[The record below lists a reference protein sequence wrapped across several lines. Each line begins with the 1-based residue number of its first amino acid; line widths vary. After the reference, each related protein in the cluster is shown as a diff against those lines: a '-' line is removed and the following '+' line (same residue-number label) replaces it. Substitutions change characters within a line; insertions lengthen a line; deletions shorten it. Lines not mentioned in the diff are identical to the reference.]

1 MAVAV
6 NFYHNNKKINSTQ
19 LPTAQVGDF
28 GCEVEFKDV
37 TNLYTPSVILSV
49 DRFKDGTKIKNPMEF
64 NYCYIPDFGRYYFV
78 RSWSW
83 ILGRW
88 ECSLEIDVLATFKAQ
103 IGDTTTYVL
112 RAASNYDPDI
122 VDTKYPTKAEDA
134 KSPYQ
139 VKTYSDVNSPW
150 NTNIYNA
157 PISDGCFVISVV
169 NNDSGAIGAVSH
181 YALAPRVMAELMN
194 KLYSSPNWMNI
205 TDGNISQDLQ
215 KMLINPM
222 QYITNCM
229 WMPCGYDT
237 TSGVGISTIP
247 YGWWSVQLSS
257 GVAYRV
263 DVSHIKRRIDMTFS
277 TAKHPQYDA
286 YKHWLQLSP
295 YTTCALYL
303 PPFGFIPLDTSKL
316 YGATHIDC
324 SMEIDLI
331 TGRGVL
337 NVSSHKTEGG
347 TTVNGGII
355 YNALGQ
361 IGVPVSIAQMSV
373 DFSRLSSA
381 STYIGAAGIALAT
394 GGLQNALSAAASK
407 VGDVL
412 SGFRETVDS
421 FSTTFSDAVSSI
433 FDKPEH
439 NAQNPFDPMYG
450 VSAGENSNVGRA
462 FASGLKKI
470 SGLQKGGTGTARY
483 KEGAQDEKSILS
495 TIKDVASDIGSAVLG
510 ISGTCAT
517 QGSTGGFASLM
528 ETCYIQWYFQR
539 IVDQNPEQNGFPCCK
554 KLKIN
559 NLSGFVLCANADD
572 FTANCTPAERQAV
585 AALMEAGFYYE

>member
-1 MAVAV
+1 MGIAV
-6 NFYHNNKKINSTQ
+6 NFYHNNKKINSTR

-88 ECSLEIDVLATFKAQ
+88 ECDLEIDVLATFKTQ
-103 IGDTTTYVL
+103 IGNTTTYVL
-112 RAASNYDPDI
+112 RSASYCDPDI

-134 KSPYQ
+134 KNPYQ

-237 TSGVGISTIP
+237 SGGVGISTIP
-247 YGWWSVQLSS
+247 YGWWSVTLSS

-263 DVSHIKRRIDMTFS
+263 DVSHVKRSINLTFS
-277 TAKHPQYDA
+277 TAKHPQYDT

-324 SMEIDLI
+324 NMEIDLI

-347 TTVNGGII
+347 TTVYGGTI

-361 IGVPVSIAQMSV
+361 VGVPVSIAQMSV
-373 DFSRLSSA
+373 DWSRISTA
-381 STYIGAAGIALAT
+381 STWVGAAGIALAS
-394 GGLQNALSAAASK
+394 GGLQDAISNIGDKIAGIFGKYKTKEYVQGAGSWMHYSSSGALHFGTHGSFA
-407 VGDVL
+407 GDTLTQAPAGGAIHKAGALVP
-412 SGFRETVDS
+412 RESVAPSLIDS
-421 FSTTFSDAVSSI
+421 
-433 FDKPEH
+433 
-439 NAQNPFDPMYG
+439 
-450 VSAGENSNVGRA
+450 
-462 FASGLKKI
+462 
-470 SGLQKGGTGTARY
+470 
-483 KEGAQDEKSILS
+483 
-495 TIKDVASDIGSAVLG
+495 IKNIASDIGSAVLA

-528 ETCYIQWYFQR
+528 EQCYIQWYFQR
-539 IVDQNPEQNGFPCCK
+539 IADQDPEHYGYPCCK
-554 KLKIN
+554 KVKIN
-559 NLSGFVLCANADD
+559 SLQGFVLCANADD

-585 AALMEAGFYYE
+585 AAIMEAGFYYE

>member
-1 MAVAV
+1 MGVAV
-6 NFYHNNKKINSTQ
+6 KFYHNNKKINSTR

-88 ECSLEIDVLATFKAQ
+88 ECDLEIDVLATFKTQ
-103 IGDTTTYVL
+103 IGNTTTYVL
-112 RAASNYDPDI
+112 RSASYCDPDI

-134 KSPYQ
+134 KNPYQ

-237 TSGVGISTIP
+237 TGGVGITTIP
-247 YGWWSVQLSS
+247 YGWWSVTLST

-277 TAKHPQYDA
+277 TAKHPQYDTF
-286 YKHWLQLSP
+286 KRWLQLSP

-303 PPFGFIPLDTSKL
+303 PPFGFIPLDTSKM

-347 TTVNGGII
+347 TTVNGGVI
-355 YNALGQ
+355 YSALGQ
-361 IGVPVSIAQMSV
+361 VGVPVSIAQMSV
-373 DFSRLSSA
+373 DWSRISTA
-381 STYIGAAGIALAT
+381 STWIGAAGISLAT
-394 GGLQNALSAAASK
+394 GGLQDSLKDLKNGL
-407 VGDVL
+407 
-412 SGFRETVDS
+412 VDG
-421 FSTTFSDAVSSI
+421 VRNI
-433 FDKPEH
+433 FNNDKPSLGDTLRSQLTGAATR
-439 NAQNPFDPMYG
+439 AQAIQ
-450 VSAGENSNVGRA
+450 AGGIAGSIAAGAERGM
-462 FASGLKKI
+462 
-470 SGLQKGGTGTARY
+470 RY
-483 KEGAQDEKSILS
+483 AKDNQPETSLLSSLKSI
-495 TIKDVASDIGSAVLG
+495 ASDIGSAALA

-539 IVDQNPEQNGFPCCK
+539 IADQDPEHYGYPCCK
-554 KLKIN
+554 KVKIN
-559 NLSGFVLCANADD
+559 SLTGFVLCANADD

-585 AALMEAGFYYE
+585 AAIMEAGFYYE

>member
-1 MAVAV
+1 MGIAV
-6 NFYHNNKKINSTQ
+6 NFYHNNKKINSTR

-28 GCEVEFKDV
+28 ACEVEFKDV

-49 DRFKDGTKIKNPMEF
+49 DRFKDGTRIKNPMEF

-88 ECSLEIDVLATFKAQ
+88 ECDLEIDVLATFKEQ
-103 IGDTTTYVL
+103 IGNTTTYVL
-112 RAASNYDPDI
+112 RSASYCDPDV

-134 KSPYQ
+134 KNPYQ

-237 TSGVGISTIP
+237 SGGVGISTIP
-247 YGWWSVQLSS
+247 YGWWSVTLST

-263 DVSHIKRRIDMTFS
+263 DVAHIKRRIDLSFS
-277 TAKHPQYDA
+277 TTKHPQYDTF
-286 YKHWLQLSP
+286 KRWLQLSP

-303 PPFGFIPLDTSKL
+303 PPFGFIPLDTSKM

-347 TTVNGGII
+347 TTVNGGTI

-361 IGVPVSIAQMSV
+361 VGVPVSIAQMSV
-373 DFSRLSSA
+373 DFSRLASA
-381 STYIGAAGIALAT
+381 PTWIGAAGITLAV
-394 GGLQNALSAAASK
+394 GGLQNSLSTLGTNIAEGAKGLFNSVVNAPRNFVDRTLSWMNDPFGAKRQLQASAAAGVAGGMASMQ
-407 VGDVL
+407 GWTPPSAD
-412 SGFRETVDS
+412 SGKTS
-421 FSTTFSDAVSSI
+421 LLGS
-433 FDKPEH
+433 
-439 NAQNPFDPMYG
+439 
-450 VSAGENSNVGRA
+450 
-462 FASGLKKI
+462 
-470 SGLQKGGTGTARY
+470 
-483 KEGAQDEKSILS
+483 
-495 TIKDVASDIGSAVLG
+495 IKDIAADIGSSVLA
-510 ISGTCAT
+510 ISGTCSS

-528 ETCYIQWYFQR
+528 EQCYVQWYFQR
-539 IVDQNPEQNGFPCCK
+539 IADQDPEHYGYPCCK
-554 KLKIN
+554 KVKISS
-559 NLSGFVLCANADD
+559 LQGFVLCANADD

-585 AALMEAGFYYE
+585 AAIMEAGFYYE

>member
-19 LPTAQVGDF
+19 LPTAQVDDF

-134 KSPYQ
+134 RNPYQ
-139 VKTYSDVNSPW
+139 VKTYSDVNNSPW

-157 PISDGCFVISVV
+157 PISDGCFIISVV

-229 WMPCGYDT
+229 WLPCGYDT

-247 YGWWSVQLSS
+247 YGWWSVSLST

-263 DVSHIKRRIDMTFS
+263 DVSHIKRRIDMTFP
-277 TAKHPQYDA
+277 TAKHPQYDT

-347 TTVNGGII
+347 VTVNGGTI

-361 IGVPVSIAQMSV
+361 VGVPVSIAQMSV
-373 DFSRLSSA
+373 DWSRISTA
-381 STYIGAAGIALAT
+381 STWIGAAGISLAT
-394 GGLQNALSAAASK
+394 GGLQDSLKDLKNGLVDGVKNLFNKTVNGGDNPAVGAKLREGLNAAVNIAQARQAGGFAGSLAGGLDRAMQYAKQNQPDTSLLSS
-407 VGDVL
+407 L
-412 SGFRETVDS
+412 
-421 FSTTFSDAVSSI
+421 
-433 FDKPEH
+433 
-439 NAQNPFDPMYG
+439 
-450 VSAGENSNVGRA
+450 
-462 FASGLKKI
+462 
-470 SGLQKGGTGTARY
+470 
-483 KEGAQDEKSILS
+483 KSI
-495 TIKDVASDIGSAVLG
+495 AADIGSAALA

-528 ETCYIQWYFQR
+528 ETCFVQWYFQR
-539 IVDQNPEQNGFPCCK
+539 IADQDPEHYGYPCCK
-554 KLKIN
+554 KVKIN
-559 NLSGFVLCANADD
+559 TLSGFVLCANADD

-585 AALMEAGFYYE
+585 AAIMEAGFYYD

>member
-28 GCEVEFKDV
+28 GCNVEFKDV
-37 TNLYTPSVILSV
+37 TNLYTPSVILST
-49 DRFKDGTKIKNPMEF
+49 DRFMDGTKIKNPMEF

-88 ECSLEIDVLATFKAQ
+88 ECDLEIDVLATFKTQ
-103 IGDTTTYVL
+103 IGNTTTYVL
-112 RAASNYDPDI
+112 RSASYCDPDI

-139 VKTYSDVNSPW
+139 VKTYSDIYSPW

-157 PISDGCFVISVV
+157 AITDGCFIISVV
-169 NNDSGAIGAVSH
+169 NNDAGAIGAVSH

-222 QYITNCM
+222 QYITGCT

-237 TSGVGISTIP
+237 SGGVGISTIP
-247 YGWWSVQLSS
+247 YGWWSVTLSS

-263 DVSHIKRRIDMTFS
+263 DTAHVKREINLSFA
-277 TAKHPQYDA
+277 TAKHPQYDTF
-286 YKHWLQLSP
+286 KKWLQLSP
-295 YTTCALYL
+295 YSTCALYL
-303 PPFGFIPLDTSKL
+303 PPFGYIPLDTSKM

-324 SMEIDLI
+324 NMQIDLI

-347 TTVNGGII
+347 QTVYGGTI

-361 IGVPVSIAQMSV
+361 VGVPVSIAQMSV

-394 GGLQNALSAAASK
+394 GGLQDSLSTLAGSLGDIFNNAKGAVGNYIKSTGIYNAITDPLYKKRAAAH
-407 VGDVL
+407 GAAGIAAGIGGFNAAQAGL
-412 SGFRETVDS
+412 SFDS
-421 FSTTFSDAVSSI
+421 APSTGGNTLLSSI
-433 FDKPEH
+433 
-439 NAQNPFDPMYG
+439 
-450 VSAGENSNVGRA
+450 
-462 FASGLKKI
+462 
-470 SGLQKGGTGTARY
+470 
-483 KEGAQDEKSILS
+483 KSI
-495 TIKDVASDIGSAVLG
+495 ASDIGSAVLA

-528 ETCYIQWYFQR
+528 EACYVQWYFQR
-539 IVDQNPEQNGFPCCK
+539 ITDQDPEHYGYPCCK
-554 KLKIN
+554 KVKIN
-559 NLSGFVLCANADD
+559 SLQGFVLCANADD

-585 AALMEAGFYYE
+585 AAIMEAGFYYE

>member
-6 NFYHNNKKINSTQ
+6 NFYHNNKKINSTR

-103 IGDTTTYVL
+103 IGETTTYVL
-112 RAASNYDPDI
+112 RSASYCDPDI

-134 KSPYQ
+134 KNPYQ
-139 VKTYSDVNSPW
+139 AKTYSDVNSPW

-157 PISDGCFVISVV
+157 PISDGCFIISVV

-229 WMPCGYDT
+229 WLPCGYDT
-237 TSGVGISTIP
+237 TGGVGISSIP
-247 YGWWSVQLSS
+247 YGWWSVTLST

-263 DVSHIKRRIDMTFS
+263 DVSHIKRRIDMTFP
-277 TAKHPQYDA
+277 TAKHPQYDTF
-286 YKHWLQLSP
+286 KHWLQLSP

-347 TTVNGGII
+347 TTVNGGTI

-361 IGVPVSIAQMSV
+361 VGVPVSIAQMSV
-373 DFSRLSSA
+373 DWSRISTA
-381 STYIGAAGIALAT
+381 STWIGAAGISLAT
-394 GGLQNALSAAASK
+394 GGLQDSLKDLKNGL
-407 VGDVL
+407 
-412 SGFRETVDS
+412 VDG
-421 FSTTFSDAVSSI
+421 VRNI
-433 FDKPEH
+433 FNNDKPSLGDTLRSQLTGAATR
-439 NAQNPFDPMYG
+439 AQAMQ
-450 VSAGENSNVGRA
+450 AGGIVGSIAAGAERA
-462 FASGLKKI
+462 M
-470 SGLQKGGTGTARY
+470 RY
-483 KEGAQDEKSILS
+483 AKDNQPETSLLSSLKSI
-495 TIKDVASDIGSAVLG
+495 ASDIGSAALA

-528 ETCYIQWYFQR
+528 ETCYVQWYFQR
-539 IVDQNPEQNGFPCCK
+539 IADQDPEHNGYPCCK
-554 KLKIN
+554 KVKIN
-559 NLSGFVLCANADD
+559 SLTGFVLCANADD

-585 AALMEAGFYYE
+585 AAIMEAGFYYE

>member
-88 ECSLEIDVLATFKAQ
+88 ECDLEIDVLATFKTQ
-103 IGDTTTYVL
+103 IGNTTTYVL
-112 RAASNYDPDI
+112 RSASNYDPDI

-134 KSPYQ
+134 KTPYQ
-139 VKTYSDVNSPW
+139 FTTYADVNSPW

-157 PISDGCFVISVV
+157 PISEGCFIISVV

-229 WMPCGYDT
+229 WMPCGYE
-237 TSGVGISTIP
+237 TSGGVGISTIP
-247 YGWWSVQLSS
+247 YGWWSVSLST

-263 DVSHIKRRIDMTFS
+263 DVGHIKRQINLTFP
-277 TAKHPQYDA
+277 TAKHPQYDTF
-286 YKHWLQLSP
+286 KRWLQLSP

-337 NVSSHKTEGG
+337 NVYSHKTEDG
-347 TTVNGGII
+347 TTVYGGTI

-361 IGVPVSIAQMSV
+361 VGVPVSIAQMSV
-373 DFSRLSSA
+373 DWSRISTA
-381 STYIGAAGIALAT
+381 STWIGAAGISLAT
-394 GGLQNALSAAASK
+394 GGLQDSLKDLKNGL
-407 VGDVL
+407 
-412 SGFRETVDS
+412 VDGVK
-421 FSTTFSDAVSSI
+421 TL
-433 FDKPEH
+433 FDKAV
-439 NAQNPFDPMYG
+439 NG
-450 VSAGENSNVGRA
+450 GENPLVGARLQSGLGGAVARA
-462 FASGLKKI
+462 QAIQAGGFAGSLASGLER
-470 SGLQKGGTGTARY
+470 GLAYANANKPDTSLLSTL
-483 KEGAQDEKSILS
+483 KSI
-495 TIKDVASDIGSAVLG
+495 ASDIGSAALA

-528 ETCYIQWYFQR
+528 ETCYVQWYFQR
-539 IVDQNPEQNGFPCCK
+539 ITDQDPEHYGYPCCK
-554 KLKIN
+554 KVKIN
-559 NLSGFVLCANADD
+559 SLSGFVLCANADD

-585 AALMEAGFYYE
+585 AAILEAGFYYE

>member
-19 LPTAQVGDF
+19 LPTTQVGDF

-88 ECSLEIDVLATFKAQ
+88 ECDLEIDVLATFKEQ
-103 IGDTTTYVL
+103 IGNTTTYVL
-112 RAASNYDPDI
+112 RSASYCDPDI

-134 KSPYQ
+134 KNPYQ
-139 VKTYSDVNSPW
+139 VKTYSNVNSPW

-229 WMPCGYDT
+229 WLPCGYDI
-237 TSGVGISTIP
+237 SGGVGISTIP
-247 YGWWSVQLSS
+247 YGWWSVTLST

-263 DVSHIKRRIDMTFS
+263 DVAHIKRQINLTFS
-277 TAKHPQYDA
+277 TAKHPQYDTF
-286 YKHWLQLSP
+286 KRWLQLSP

-303 PPFGFIPLDTSKL
+303 PPFGFIPLDTSKM

-337 NVSSHKTEGG
+337 NVSSHKTAGGSTVYGG
-347 TTVNGGII
+347 TI

-361 IGVPVSIAQMSV
+361 VGVPVSIAQMSV
-373 DFSRLSSA
+373 DWSHISTA
-381 STYIGAAGIALAT
+381 STWVGAAGISLAA
-394 GGLQNALSAAASK
+394 GGLQDSLKELKNGLVDGVKNIFNSSQDDSLGAKLKSQLTAAANLAQAK
-407 VGDVL
+407 QAG
-412 SGFRETVDS
+412 GF
-421 FSTTFSDAVSSI
+421 
-433 FDKPEH
+433 
-439 NAQNPFDPMYG
+439 
-450 VSAGENSNVGRA
+450 AGSL
-462 FASGLKKI
+462 ASGLERGMQYAKQNQPDT
-470 SGLQKGGTGTARY
+470 SLLSTL
-483 KEGAQDEKSILS
+483 KSI
-495 TIKDVASDIGSAVLG
+495 ASDIGSAALA

-528 ETCYIQWYFQR
+528 EQCYVQWYFQR
-539 IVDQNPEQNGFPCCK
+539 IADQDPEHYGYPCCK
-554 KLKIN
+554 KVKIN
-559 NLSGFVLCANADD
+559 SLTGFTLCANADD

-585 AALMEAGFYYE
+585 AAIMEAGFYYE

>member
-6 NFYHNNKKINSTQ
+6 NFYHNNKRINSTK

-28 GCEVEFKDV
+28 GCLVEFKDV
-37 TNLYTPSVILSV
+37 TNLYTPSIILSV

-83 ILGRW
+83 LLGRW
-88 ECSLEIDVLATFKAQ
+88 ECDLEIDVLATFKAQ
-103 IGDTTTYVL
+103 IAATTTYVL
-112 RAASNYDPDI
+112 RSASSYDADI

-134 KSPYQ
+134 KNPYQ
-139 VKTYSDVNSPW
+139 VRTFSDVYSPW
-150 NTNIYNA
+150 NTNIYDA
-157 PISDGCFVISVV
+157 PVTDGCFVISVV
-169 NNDSGAIGAVSH
+169 NNDIGAIGAVSH

-222 QYITNCM
+222 QYITGCT
-229 WMPCGYDT
+229 WMPCGYDV
-237 TSGVGISTIP
+237 SGGVGISTIP

-257 GVAYRV
+257 GVAYKI
-263 DVSHIKRRIDMTFS
+263 DVSHVKTQVNLSFPV
-277 TAKHPQYDA
+277 AKHPQYDQ

-303 PPFGFIPLDTSKL
+303 PPFGFIPLDTSKI

-324 SMEIDLI
+324 NIEIDLI

-337 NVSSHKTEGG
+337 TVSSHISDGSSTI
-347 TTVNGGII
+347 NGGVI
-355 YNALGQ
+355 YNALAQ
-361 IGVPVSIAQMSV
+361 VGVPVSIAQMSV
-373 DFSRLSSA
+373 DWSRITSA

-394 GGLQNALSAAASK
+394 GGLQDTLKSVSNGLVDGAKQLFTKVKDTAFGASVSKPHIDAAVARAVGGDNPNVGAALSAGLSRISASAA
-407 VGDVL
+407 L
-412 SGFRETVDS
+412 
-421 FSTTFSDAVSSI
+421 
-433 FDKPEH
+433 
-439 NAQNPFDPMYG
+439 
-450 VSAGENSNVGRA
+450 SAGLSRIG
-462 FASGLKKI
+462 AS
-470 SGLQKGGTGTARY
+470 A
-483 KEGAQDEKSILS
+483 EAQQPQSSLLSSLKSI
-495 TIKDVASDIGSAVLG
+495 ASDIGSAVLAV
-510 ISGTCAT
+510 SGTCAT

-528 ETCYIQWYFQR
+528 ELCYVQWYFQR
-539 IVDQNPEQNGFPCCK
+539 ITDQDPEHYGYPCCK
-554 KLKIN
+554 KLRLGD
-559 NLSGFVLCANADD
+559 LSGFILCANADD

-585 AALMEAGFYYE
+585 AAILEAGFYYE

>member
-88 ECSLEIDVLATFKAQ
+88 ECDLEIDVLATFKTQ
-103 IGDTTTYVL
+103 IGNTTTYVL
-112 RAASNYDPDI
+112 RSASYCDPDI

-134 KSPYQ
+134 KNPYQ

-157 PISDGCFVISVV
+157 PISDGCFIISVV

-237 TSGVGISTIP
+237 TSGVGISSIP
-247 YGWWSVQLSS
+247 YGWWSVSLST

-263 DVSHIKRRIDMTFS
+263 DVSHIKRQINMTFP
-277 TAKHPQYDA
+277 TAKHPQYDT

-324 SMEIDLI
+324 NMEIDLI

-337 NVSSHKTEGG
+337 NVSSHKTAGG
-347 TTVNGGII
+347 STVYGGII

-361 IGVPVSIAQMSV
+361 VGVPVSIAQMSV
-373 DFSRLSSA
+373 DWSRISTA
-381 STYIGAAGIALAT
+381 STWVGAAGISLAT
-394 GGLQNALSAAASK
+394 GGLQDSLKDLKNGL
-407 VGDVL
+407 
-412 SGFRETVDS
+412 VDGVRNM
-421 FSTTFSDAVSSI
+421 FNN
-433 FDKPEH
+433 DKP
-439 NAQNPFDPMYG
+439 NLGDKLRSQLTGAATRAQAIQ
-450 VSAGENSNVGRA
+450 AGGFAGSL
-462 FASGLKKI
+462 ASGLER
-470 SGLQKGGTGTARY
+470 GMRY
-483 KEGAQDEKSILS
+483 AKDNQPENSLLSSLKSI
-495 TIKDVASDIGSAVLG
+495 ASDIGSAALA

-528 ETCYIQWYFQR
+528 EQCYVQWYFQR
-539 IVDQNPEQNGFPCCK
+539 IADQDPQHYGYPCCK
-554 KLKIN
+554 KVKIN
-559 NLSGFVLCANADD
+559 SLTGFVLCANADD

-585 AALMEAGFYYE
+585 AAIMEAGFYYE

>member
-1 MAVAV
+1 MGVAV

-37 TNLYTPSVILSV
+37 TNLYTPSIILSV
-49 DRFKDGTKIKNPMEF
+49 DRFMDGTKIKNPMEF

-88 ECSLEIDVLATFKAQ
+88 ECSLEIDVLATFKTQ
-103 IGDTTTYVL
+103 IGNTTTYVL
-112 RAASNYDPDI
+112 RSASYCDPDI

-134 KSPYQ
+134 KNPYQ

-157 PISDGCFVISVV
+157 PISDGCFIISVV

-247 YGWWSVQLSS
+247 YGWWSVTLST

-263 DVSHIKRRIDMTFS
+263 DVSHIKRQINMTFS
-277 TAKHPQYDA
+277 TAKHPQYDTF
-286 YKHWLQLSP
+286 KRWLQLSP

-303 PPFGFIPLDTSKL
+303 PPFGFIPLDTSKM

-347 TTVNGGII
+347 TTVYGGTI
-355 YNALGQ
+355 YSALGQ

-373 DFSRLSSA
+373 DWSRISSA
-381 STYIGAAGIALAT
+381 STYIGAAGVALAT
-394 GGLQNALSAAASK
+394 GGLQDTLKSVANGLIDGAKGLFDDVKQRTGRPFANPNTLGGRLANQLNAAAQS
-407 VGDVL
+407 
-412 SGFRETVDS
+412 
-421 FSTTFSDAVSSI
+421 
-433 FDKPEH
+433 
-439 NAQNPFDPMYG
+439 AQG
-450 VSAGENSNVGRA
+450 
-462 FASGLKKI
+462 GLAAQI
-470 SGLQKGGTGTARY
+470 QA
-483 KEGAQDEKSILS
+483 GAQRGLDYAGGGGQSLLSSLKSI
-495 TIKDVASDIGSAVLG
+495 ASDIGSAVLA

-539 IVDQNPEQNGFPCCK
+539 ITDQDPEHYGYPCCK
-554 KLKIN
+554 KVKIN
-559 NLSGFVLCANADD
+559 SLTGFVLCANADD

-585 AALMEAGFYYE
+585 AAIMEAGFYYE

>member
-19 LPTAQVGDF
+19 LPTTQVGDF
-28 GCEVEFKDV
+28 GCNVEFKDV
-37 TNLYTPSVILSV
+37 TNLYTPSVILST

-88 ECSLEIDVLATFKAQ
+88 ECDLEIDVLATFKTQ
-103 IGDTTTYVL
+103 IGNTTTYVL
-112 RAASNYDPDI
+112 RSASYCDPDI

-134 KSPYQ
+134 KNPYQ
-139 VKTYSDVNSPW
+139 VKTYSNVNSPW

-237 TSGVGISTIP
+237 SGSVGISTIP
-247 YGWWSVQLSS
+247 YGWWSVTLST
-257 GVAYRV
+257 GIAYRV
-263 DVSHIKRRIDMTFS
+263 DVAHIKRRIDLSFS

-286 YKHWLQLSP
+286 FKRWLQLSP

-303 PPFGFIPLDTSKL
+303 PPFGFIPLDTSKM

-324 SMEIDLI
+324 NMEIDLI

-347 TTVNGGII
+347 ATVYGGTI

-361 IGVPVSIAQMSV
+361 VGVPVSIAQMSV

-381 STYIGAAGIALAT
+381 STYIGAAGIALAA
-394 GGLQNALSAAASK
+394 GGLQDTLK
-407 VGDVL
+407 DVSNGL
-412 SGFRETVDS
+412 INGVKGMFGG
-421 FSTTFSDAVSSI
+421 AV
-433 FDKPEH
+433 
-439 NAQNPFDPMYG
+439 
-450 VSAGENSNVGRA
+450 
-462 FASGLKKI
+462 
-470 SGLQKGGTGTARY
+470 GGTGAGNGLLRRPYPYNPNLPGGRQANTMALGLY
-483 KEGAQDEKSILS
+483 GGLAGNLAGEVGFDPSGVTTSAGGNSLLSSIKSI
-495 TIKDVASDIGSAVLG
+495 ASDIGSAVLG

-528 ETCYIQWYFQR
+528 EQCYVQWYFQR
-539 IVDQNPEQNGFPCCK
+539 IADQDPEHYGYPCCK
-554 KLKIN
+554 KVKIN
-559 NLSGFVLCANADD
+559 SLQGFTLCANADD

-585 AALMEAGFYYE
+585 AAIMEAGFYYE

>member
-1 MAVAV
+1 MGVAV
-6 NFYHNNKKINSTQ
+6 NFYHNNKKINSTR

-83 ILGRW
+83 LLGRW

-103 IGDTTTYVL
+103 IAATTTYVL
-112 RAASNYDPDI
+112 RSASSYDADI

-134 KSPYQ
+134 KNPYQ
-139 VKTYSDVNSPW
+139 VRTFSDVYSPW
-150 NTNIYNA
+150 NTNIYDA
-157 PISDGCFVISVV
+157 PVTDGCFVISVV
-169 NNDSGAIGAVSH
+169 NNDIGAIGAVSH

-222 QYITNCM
+222 QYITGCT
-229 WMPCGYDT
+229 WMPCGYDV
-237 TSGVGISTIP
+237 SGGVGISTIP
-247 YGWWSVQLSS
+247 YGWWSVQLTS
-257 GVAYRV
+257 GVAYKI
-263 DVSHIKRRIDMTFS
+263 DVSHVKTEVDLSFPV
-277 TAKHPQYDA
+277 AKHPQYDQ

-324 SMEIDLI
+324 NIQIDLI

-337 NVSSHKTEGG
+337 TVSSHISDGSSTI
-347 TTVNGGII
+347 NGGVI
-355 YNALGQ
+355 YNALAQ
-361 IGVPVSIAQMSV
+361 VGVPVSIAQMSV
-373 DFSRLSSA
+373 DWSRITSA
-381 STYIGAAGIALAT
+381 STYVGAAGVALAT
-394 GGLQNALSAAASK
+394 GGLQDSLKDLKNGLVDGVKQIFSNAKDSVFGGGDLSGAMSNALSRIQN
-407 VGDVL
+407 VG
-412 SGFRETVDS
+412 
-421 FSTTFSDAVSSI
+421 
-433 FDKPEH
+433 
-439 NAQNPFDPMYG
+439 NAI
-450 VSAGENSNVGRA
+450 SAGGAYANLAN
-462 FASGLKKI
+462 GLLR
-470 SGLQKGGTGTARY
+470 GLSAAKEQKQETSLLSSL
-483 KEGAQDEKSILS
+483 KSI
-495 TIKDVASDIGSAVLG
+495 ASDIGSAALA
-510 ISGTCAT
+510 ISGVCAT

-528 ETCYIQWYFQR
+528 ELCYVQWYFQR
-539 IVDQNPEQNGFPCCK
+539 ITDQDPEHYGYPCCK
-554 KLKIN
+554 KLRLGD
-559 NLSGFVLCANADD
+559 LSGFILCANADD

-585 AALMEAGFYYE
+585 AAILEAGFYYE

>member
-1 MAVAV
+1 MGVAV
-6 NFYHNNKKINSTQ
+6 NFYHNNKKINSTR

-88 ECSLEIDVLATFKAQ
+88 ECDLEIDVLATFKTQ
-103 IGDTTTYVL
+103 IGNTTTYVL
-112 RAASNYDPDI
+112 RSASYCDPDI

-134 KSPYQ
+134 KNPYQ

-237 TSGVGISTIP
+237 TGGVGITTIP
-247 YGWWSVQLSS
+247 YGWWSVTLST

-277 TAKHPQYDA
+277 TAKHPQYDTF
-286 YKHWLQLSP
+286 KRWLQLSP

-337 NVSSHKTEGG
+337 NVSSHKTEGS
-347 TTVNGGII
+347 TTVNGGTI

-361 IGVPVSIAQMSV
+361 VGVPVSIAQMSV

-381 STYIGAAGIALAT
+381 STYIGAAGIALAS
-394 GGLQNALSAAASK
+394 GGLQDSISAIGDKLTDIFGNTKTKYYNQGAGSWTHYSSSGALHGGGHGSFAGDTVTRAPAGGALHKAGALIPAEKNAPSLI
-407 VGDVL
+407 
-412 SGFRETVDS
+412 DS
-421 FSTTFSDAVSSI
+421 
-433 FDKPEH
+433 
-439 NAQNPFDPMYG
+439 
-450 VSAGENSNVGRA
+450 
-462 FASGLKKI
+462 
-470 SGLQKGGTGTARY
+470 
-483 KEGAQDEKSILS
+483 
-495 TIKDVASDIGSAVLG
+495 IKNIASDIGSTVLA

-539 IVDQNPEQNGFPCCK
+539 IADQDPEHYGYPCCK
-554 KLKIN
+554 KVKISS
-559 NLSGFVLCANADD
+559 LTGFVLCANADD

-585 AALMEAGFYYE
+585 AAIMEAGFYYE

>member
-28 GCEVEFKDV
+28 GCNVEFKDV
-37 TNLYTPSVILSV
+37 TNLYTPSIILSV
-49 DRFKDGTKIKNPMEF
+49 DRFTDGTKITNPMEF

-88 ECSLEIDVLATFKAQ
+88 ECDLEIDVLATFKTQ
-103 IGDTTTYVL
+103 IGNTTTYVL
-112 RAASNYDPDI
+112 RSASYCDPDI

-139 VKTYSDVNSPW
+139 VKTYSDVYSPW

-157 PISDGCFVISVV
+157 AITDGCFIISVV
-169 NNDSGAIGAVSH
+169 NNDAGAIGAVSH
-181 YALAPRVMAELMN
+181 YALAPRVMGELMN

-222 QYITNCM
+222 QYITGCT

-237 TSGVGISTIP
+237 SGGVGISTIP
-247 YGWWSVQLSS
+247 YGWWSVTLSS

-263 DVSHIKRRIDMTFS
+263 DTAHVKREIDLSFT
-277 TAKHPQYDA
+277 TAKHPQYDSL
-286 YKHWLQLSP
+286 KKWLQLSP
-295 YTTCALYL
+295 YSTCALYL

-324 SMEIDLI
+324 NIQIDLI

-347 TTVNGGII
+347 QTVYGGTI

-361 IGVPVSIAQMSV
+361 VGVPVSIAQMSV
-373 DFSRLSSA
+373 DFSRISSA

-394 GGLQNALSAAASK
+394 GGLQDTLKDVSNGLINGVKGIFDDVKQRTTARPFANPNTLGGRLANQLNAAA
-407 VGDVL
+407 
-412 SGFRETVDS
+412 
-421 FSTTFSDAVSSI
+421 
-433 FDKPEH
+433 
-439 NAQNPFDPMYG
+439 QG
-450 VSAGENSNVGRA
+450 VQGGL
-462 FASGLKKI
+462 ASQI
-470 SGLQKGGTGTARY
+470 QA
-483 KEGAQDEKSILS
+483 GAQRALDYAGGGGQSLLSSLKSI
-495 TIKDVASDIGSAVLG
+495 ASDIGSAVLA

-528 ETCYIQWYFQR
+528 EACYVQWYFQR
-539 IVDQNPEQNGFPCCK
+539 ITDQDPEHYGFPCCK
-554 KLKIN
+554 KVKIN
-559 NLSGFVLCANADD
+559 SLQGFVLCANADD

-585 AALMEAGFYYE
+585 AAIMEAGFYYE

>member
-1 MAVAV
+1 MGVAV
-6 NFYHNNKKINSTQ
+6 NFYHNNKKINSTR

-49 DRFKDGTKIKNPMEF
+49 DRFKNGEKIKNPMEF

-103 IGDTTTYVL
+103 IGNTTTYVL
-112 RAASNYDPDI
+112 RSASYCDPDI

-134 KSPYQ
+134 KNPYQ

-247 YGWWSVQLSS
+247 YGWWSVTLST

-277 TAKHPQYDA
+277 TVKHPQYDT

-303 PPFGFIPLDTSKL
+303 PPFGFIPLDTSKM

-337 NVSSHKTEGG
+337 NVSSHKTESGSTVYGG
-347 TTVNGGII
+347 VI
-355 YNALGQ
+355 YSALGQ
-361 IGVPVSIAQMSV
+361 VGVPVSIAQMSV
-373 DFSRLSSA
+373 DWSRISTA
-381 STYIGAAGIALAT
+381 STWIGAAGISLAT
-394 GGLQNALSAAASK
+394 GGLQDSLKDLKNGL
-407 VGDVL
+407 
-412 SGFRETVDS
+412 VDG
-421 FSTTFSDAVSSI
+421 VRNI
-433 FDKPEH
+433 FNNDKPSLGDTLRSQLTGAATR
-439 NAQNPFDPMYG
+439 AQAIQ
-450 VSAGENSNVGRA
+450 AGGIAGSIAAGAERA
-462 FASGLKKI
+462 M
-470 SGLQKGGTGTARY
+470 RY
-483 KEGAQDEKSILS
+483 AKDNQPETSLLSSLKSI
-495 TIKDVASDIGSAVLG
+495 ASDIGSAALA

-539 IVDQNPEQNGFPCCK
+539 IADQDPEHYGYPCCK
-554 KLKIN
+554 KVKIN
-559 NLSGFVLCANADD
+559 SLQGFVLCANADD

-585 AALMEAGFYYE
+585 AAIMEAGFYYE

>member
-19 LPTAQVGDF
+19 LPTTQVGDF
-28 GCEVEFKDV
+28 GCNVEFKDV
-37 TNLYTPSVILSV
+37 TNLYTPSVILST
-49 DRFKDGTKIKNPMEF
+49 DRFMNGTKIKNPMEF

-88 ECSLEIDVLATFKAQ
+88 ECDLEIDVLATFKTQ
-103 IGDTTTYVL
+103 IGNTTTYVL
-112 RAASNYDPDI
+112 RSASYCDPDI

-134 KSPYQ
+134 KNPYQ
-139 VKTYSDVNSPW
+139 VKTYSNVNSPW

-181 YALAPRVMAELMN
+181 YALAPRVMAEMMN

-229 WMPCGYDT
+229 WLPCGYDI
-237 TSGVGISTIP
+237 SGGVGISTIP
-247 YGWWSVQLSS
+247 YGWWSVTLSS

-263 DVSHIKRRIDMTFS
+263 DVAHIKRQINLTFS
-277 TAKHPQYDA
+277 TAKHPQYDTF
-286 YKHWLQLSP
+286 KRWLQLSP

-303 PPFGFIPLDTSKL
+303 PPFGFIPLDTSKM

-324 SMEIDLI
+324 NMEIDLI

-337 NVSSHKTEGG
+337 NVSSHKTTGNTTVYGG
-347 TTVNGGII
+347 TI

-361 IGVPVSIAQMSV
+361 VGVPVSIAQMSV
-373 DFSRLSSA
+373 DWSRISTA
-381 STYIGAAGIALAT
+381 STWVGAAGISLAA
-394 GGLQNALSAAASK
+394 GGLQDSLKDLKNGLIDGVKTLFNNTFNDDDNPA
-407 VGDVL
+407 VGAKL
-412 SGFRETVDS
+412 RSGLG
-421 FSTTFSDAVSSI
+421 AVSNI
-433 FDKPEH
+433 
-439 NAQNPFDPMYG
+439 AQAKQ
-450 VSAGENSNVGRA
+450 AGGFAGSL
-462 FASGLKKI
+462 ASGLER
-470 SGLQKGGTGTARY
+470 GLAYANANKPDTSLLSSL
-483 KEGAQDEKSILS
+483 KSI
-495 TIKDVASDIGSAVLG
+495 ASDIGSAALA
-510 ISGTCAT
+510 IAGTCAT

-528 ETCYIQWYFQR
+528 EQCYVQWYFQR
-539 IVDQNPEQNGFPCCK
+539 IADQDPEHYGYPCCK
-554 KLKIN
+554 KVKIN
-559 NLSGFVLCANADD
+559 SLQGFTLCANADD

-585 AALMEAGFYYE
+585 AAIMEAGFYYE

>member
-28 GCEVEFKDV
+28 GCNVEFKDV
-37 TNLYTPSVILSV
+37 TNLYTPSIILSV
-49 DRFKDGTKIKNPMEF
+49 DRFTDGTKITNPMEY
-64 NYCYIPDFGRYYFV
+64 NYCYIPDFGRYYFI

-88 ECSLEIDVLATFKAQ
+88 ECDLEIDVLATFKTQ
-103 IGDTTTYVL
+103 IGNTTTYVL
-112 RAASNYDPDI
+112 RSASYCDPDI

-139 VKTYSDVNSPW
+139 VKTYSDVYSPW

-157 PISDGCFVISVV
+157 AITDGCFIISVV
-169 NNDSGAIGAVSH
+169 NNDAGAIGAVSH

-222 QYITNCM
+222 QYITGCT

-237 TSGVGISTIP
+237 SGGVGITTIP
-247 YGWWSVQLSS
+247 YGWWSVTLSS

-263 DVSHIKRRIDMTFS
+263 DTAHVKREINLSFA
-277 TAKHPQYDA
+277 TAKHPQYDTF
-286 YKHWLQLSP
+286 KKWLQLSP
-295 YTTCALYL
+295 YSTCALYL
-303 PPFGFIPLDTSKL
+303 PPFGFIPLDTSKM

-324 SMEIDLI
+324 NIQIDLI

-347 TTVNGGII
+347 QTVYGGTI

-361 IGVPVSIAQMSV
+361 VGVPVSIAQMSV

-381 STYIGAAGIALAT
+381 STYIGAAGIALAG
-394 GGLQNALSAAASK
+394 GGLQDSLASLAAGMKDLYNEAKTSAKQSVTGKPISSSHLYNYITRPKAETAAMAGNALAAGL
-407 VGDVL
+407 VGS
-412 SGFRETVDS
+412 SGIVPTGGGATS
-421 FSTTFSDAVSSI
+421 SGGGTSLLSSI
-433 FDKPEH
+433 K
-439 NAQNPFDPMYG
+439 Q
-450 VSAGENSNVGRA
+450 
-462 FASGLKKI
+462 I
-470 SGLQKGGTGTARY
+470 
-483 KEGAQDEKSILS
+483 
-495 TIKDVASDIGSAVLG
+495 ASDIGSAVLA

-528 ETCYIQWYFQR
+528 EACYVQWYFQR
-539 IVDQNPEQNGFPCCK
+539 ITDQDPEHYGYPCCK
-554 KLKIN
+554 KVKIN
-559 NLSGFVLCANADD
+559 SLQGFVLCANADD

-585 AALMEAGFYYE
+585 AAIMEAGFYYE

>member
-6 NFYHNNKKINSTQ
+6 NFYHNNKKINSTR

-49 DRFKDGTKIKNPMEF
+49 DRFKNGEKIKNPMEF

-88 ECSLEIDVLATFKAQ
+88 ECDLEIDVLATFKAQ
-103 IGDTTTYVL
+103 IGNTTTYVL
-112 RAASNYDPDI
+112 RSASNCDPDI

-134 KSPYQ
+134 KNPYQ
-139 VKTYSDVNSPW
+139 VKTYSDVYSPW

-157 PISDGCFVISVV
+157 PISEGCFVISVV
-169 NNDSGAIGAVSH
+169 NNDTGAIGAVSH

-229 WMPCGYDT
+229 WLPCGYDI
-237 TSGVGISTIP
+237 SGGVGIATIP
-247 YGWWSVQLSS
+247 YGWWSVTLST

-263 DVSHIKRRIDMTFS
+263 DVSHIKRQINLTFS
-277 TAKHPQYDA
+277 TAKHPQYDT

-303 PPFGFIPLDTSKL
+303 PPFGYIPLDTSKM

-324 SMEIDLI
+324 NMEIDLI

-337 NVSSHKTEGG
+337 NVSSHKTEGS
-347 TTVNGGII
+347 TTVYGGTI

-361 IGVPVSIAQMSV
+361 VGVPVSIAQMSV
-373 DFSRLSSA
+373 DWSRISTA
-381 STYIGAAGIALAT
+381 STWVGAAGISLAT
-394 GGLQNALSAAASK
+394 GGLQDSLKELKNGL
-407 VGDVL
+407 
-412 SGFRETVDS
+412 VDGVRNL
-421 FSTTFSDAVSSI
+421 FNN
-433 FDKPEH
+433 DKPSLGDKLRSQLTGAATR
-439 NAQNPFDPMYG
+439 AQAIQAGG
-450 VSAGENSNVGRA
+450 VLGNI
-462 FASGLKKI
+462 ASGLERGMQYAKDNQPET
-470 SGLQKGGTGTARY
+470 SLLSSL
-483 KEGAQDEKSILS
+483 KSI
-495 TIKDVASDIGSAVLG
+495 ASDIGSAALA

-528 ETCYIQWYFQR
+528 EMCYVQWYFQR
-539 IVDQNPEQNGFPCCK
+539 IADQDPEHYGYPCCK
-554 KLKIN
+554 KVKIN
-559 NLSGFVLCANADD
+559 TLSGFVLCSNADD

-585 AALMEAGFYYE
+585 AAIMEAGFYYE

>member
-6 NFYHNNKKINSTQ
+6 NFYHNNKKINSTR

-88 ECSLEIDVLATFKAQ
+88 ECDLEIDVLATFKTQ
-103 IGDTTTYVL
+103 IGNTTTYVL
-112 RAASNYDPDI
+112 RSASYCDPDI

-134 KSPYQ
+134 KNPYQ
-139 VKTYSDVNSPW
+139 VKTYSNVNSPW

-229 WMPCGYDT
+229 WMPCGYDI
-237 TSGVGISTIP
+237 SGGVGISTIP
-247 YGWWSVQLSS
+247 YGWWSVTLSS

-263 DVSHIKRRIDMTFS
+263 DVSHIKRQINLTFP
-277 TAKHPQYDA
+277 TAKHPQYDTF
-286 YKHWLQLSP
+286 KRWLQLSP

-303 PPFGFIPLDTSKL
+303 PPFGFIPLDTSKM

-324 SMEIDLI
+324 NMEIDLI

-337 NVSSHKTEGG
+337 NVSSHKTTGNTIAYGG
-347 TTVNGGII
+347 TI

-361 IGVPVSIAQMSV
+361 VGVPVSIAQMSI

-381 STYIGAAGIALAT
+381 STYIGAAGIALAA
-394 GGLQNALSAAASK
+394 GGLQDAIGNIGDKLTDIFGKTKTKTYNQGAGSWLHYSSSGALHGGSHGSFGGSTVTQAPVGGSVHKAGALIPAENNAPSLI
-407 VGDVL
+407 
-412 SGFRETVDS
+412 DS
-421 FSTTFSDAVSSI
+421 
-433 FDKPEH
+433 
-439 NAQNPFDPMYG
+439 
-450 VSAGENSNVGRA
+450 
-462 FASGLKKI
+462 
-470 SGLQKGGTGTARY
+470 
-483 KEGAQDEKSILS
+483 
-495 TIKDVASDIGSAVLG
+495 IKNIASDIGSAVLG

-528 ETCYIQWYFQR
+528 EQCYIQWYFQR
-539 IVDQNPEQNGFPCCK
+539 IADQDPEHYGYPCCK
-554 KLKIN
+554 KVKIN
-559 NLSGFVLCANADD
+559 SLQGFTLCANADD

-585 AALMEAGFYYE
+585 AAIMEAGFYYE

>member
-6 NFYHNNKKINSTQ
+6 NFYHNNKKINSTR

-28 GCEVEFKDV
+28 GCNVEFKDV
-37 TNLYTPSVILSV
+37 TNLYTPSVILST

-88 ECSLEIDVLATFKAQ
+88 ECDLEIDVLATFKEQ
-103 IGDTTTYVL
+103 IGNTTTYVL
-112 RAASNYDPDI
+112 RSASYCDPDV

-134 KSPYQ
+134 RNPYQ
-139 VKTYSDVNSPW
+139 VKTYSNVNSPW

-229 WMPCGYDT
+229 WLPCGYDI
-237 TSGVGISTIP
+237 SGGVGISTIP
-247 YGWWSVQLSS
+247 YGWWSVTLST

-263 DVSHIKRRIDMTFS
+263 DVAHIKRQINLTFS
-277 TAKHPQYDA
+277 TAKHPQYDTF
-286 YKHWLQLSP
+286 KRWLQLSP

-303 PPFGFIPLDTSKL
+303 PPFGFIPLDTSKM

-324 SMEIDLI
+324 NMEIDLI

-347 TTVNGGII
+347 TSVYGGTI

-361 IGVPVSIAQMSV
+361 VGVPVSIAQMSV
-373 DFSRLSSA
+373 DWSRISTA
-381 STYIGAAGIALAT
+381 STWVGAAGISLAT
-394 GGLQNALSAAASK
+394 GGLQDSLKDLKNGLIDGVKGIFNSTQDNSLGGKLKSQLTAAANLAQAK
-407 VGDVL
+407 QAG
-412 SGFRETVDS
+412 GF
-421 FSTTFSDAVSSI
+421 AA
-433 FDKPEH
+433 
-439 NAQNPFDPMYG
+439 NL
-450 VSAGENSNVGRA
+450 
-462 FASGLKKI
+462 ASGLERGMQYAKQNQPET
-470 SGLQKGGTGTARY
+470 SLLSSL
-483 KEGAQDEKSILS
+483 KSI
-495 TIKDVASDIGSAVLG
+495 ASDIGSAALA

-528 ETCYIQWYFQR
+528 EQCYIQWYFQR
-539 IVDQNPEQNGFPCCK
+539 IADQDPEHYGYPCCK
-554 KLKIN
+554 KVKIN
-559 NLSGFVLCANADD
+559 SLQGFTLCANADD

-585 AALMEAGFYYE
+585 AAIMEAGFYYE